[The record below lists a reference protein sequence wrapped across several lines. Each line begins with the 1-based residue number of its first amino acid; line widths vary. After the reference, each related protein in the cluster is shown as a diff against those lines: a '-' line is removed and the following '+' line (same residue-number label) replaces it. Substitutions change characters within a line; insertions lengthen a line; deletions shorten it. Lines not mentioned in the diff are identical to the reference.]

1 MTTQTQDQ
9 GSWIEDGDFKFINE
23 GSIMLVQPMNDDA
36 SQWLTQ
42 TSHAAYEAGV
52 EWQFFGRS
60 LVIEPSER
68 NTTITVALTLS
79 GIFAVCGEFLI
90 SSRLGILSISFTYAI
105 KSNAPLSPIVPN
117 NADDS
122 ISSPNV
128 SR

>member
-9 GSWIEDGDFKFINE
+9 GSWIKDGDFKFINE

-60 LVIEPSER
+60 LVIEPR
-68 NTTITVALTLS
+68 YMDHM
-79 GIFAVCGEFLI
+79 LI
-90 SSRLGILSISFTYAI
+90 YLDNEGWR
-105 KSNAPLSPIVPN
+105 
-117 NADDS
+117 
-122 ISSPNV
+122 V
-128 SR
+128 S